1 MNTYIYAGNSALLVV
16 KDNDLNSVSS
26 VRNHYLNIDWA
37 WVIEE
42 DGVLKF
48 NGKEYDVKAGDIVL
62 VLYASYNRGDDDRD
76 IIGGKVII
84 HNDALGIPCFK
95 KLWDADKADKEI
107 ATKQIS
113 YIVLKN
119 KYDSPYVQSMRPEE
133 IGPRLRKE
141 LFGDANYKLPV
152 EVLEAEQAYINFN
165 ETLILGLLKNARL
178 KLDSV
183 SRYYAESLQDELDDK
198 KVQLILAGMEKL
210 GNTIKSLDALET
222 AVRSEEMA
230 SSRVRGGVEVNP
242 YELSNRQAVR

>member
-1 MNTYIYAGNSALLVV
+1 MKLFDILGGN
-16 KDNDLNSVSS
+16 
-26 VRNHYLNIDWA
+26 
-37 WVIEE
+37 
-42 DGVLKF
+42 
-48 NGKEYDVKAGDIVL
+48 
-62 VLYASYNRGDDDRD
+62 
-76 IIGGKVII
+76 VII

-95 KLWDADKADKEI
+95 KLWDADKADKET

-119 KYDSPYVQSMRPEE
+119 KYDSPYVQSMSPEE